1 MSQPTSCSWPLVS
14 VGGLL
19 LLSLCAWSCA
29 GDDKDASTPNV
40 DLEWKPLSGDYLGQ
54 EQPGAEPLL
63 FAPGLVSTGLSERD
77 MAISPDGNELYF
89 TTVLGSSYTF
99 SAIVEFRRSQ
109 GSWKGPQVVS
119 FSGHYMDLEPALSH
133 DGEQMFFV
141 SRRPTQEGDEP
152 SDNEDIWVVERI
164 EDGWGVPRN
173 LGAPINSPQPE
184 FFPSVTRD
192 GTLYFTRKGEDGTE
206 SIYRSRLSQG
216 SYNEPE
222 VLGPEVNSARTRF
235 NAFIAPD
242 ESYLIVCLWGA
253 DDGLGGS
260 DYYVVFRTPDDVW
273 GEPVNLGAKINTA
286 DGQEWS
292 PYVSPDGRYFF
303 FMASRPSIERRYSP
317 EKLSYEEIQRLH
329 DQPMNG
335 NFDIWWVDAGFIEE
349 LRPGMSQNR

>member
-1 MSQPTSCSWPLVS
+1 MSQPTSCSRPLVS
-14 VGGLL
+14 IVGLL

-29 GDDKDASTPNV
+29 GDDKDALTPNV

-109 GSWKGPQVVS
+109 GSWKGPQVAS

-192 GTLYFTRKGEDGTE
+192 GTLYFTRKGEDGSE

-216 SYNEPE
+216 SYDEPE

-260 DYYVVFRTPDDVW
+260 
-273 GEPVNLGAKINTA
+273 
-286 DGQEWS
+286 
-292 PYVSPDGRYFF
+292 
-303 FMASRPSIERRYSP
+303 
-317 EKLSYEEIQRLH
+317 
-329 DQPMNG
+329 
-335 NFDIWWVDAGFIEE
+335 
-349 LRPGMSQNR
+349 